1 MRRIIT
7 INSNQLSKSL
17 QTRELLTN
25 KLISAGFEV
34 SYDFHPDTELVISI
48 GGDGSF
54 LKAVHDFDFPE
65 VPVVGINTGHL
76 GFFPEISP
84 DNIDKFIEAYQNKD
98 FIIQDISLVGAS
110 ICDSITCHEVFAI
123 NEVVVKGDKSRTVH
137 LNLKVNDKLIQ
148 NFSGDGMILSTPTG
162 STAYNY
168 AAGGSIVDP
177 SLNLM
182 QLTPLHPINTNA
194 YRCFTSSIIFSS
206 DSLVTITPEYRFED
220 SILIVVDGVEYR
232 FNKISEIKIFISDIK
247 IKLLRMSNYEF
258 WSRVSEKFL

>member
-7 INSNQLSKSL
+7 INSNQVSKSL
-17 QTRELLTN
+17 ETKEILTE

-54 LKAVHDFDFPE
+54 LKTIHDFDYPK

-76 GFFPEISP
+76 GFFADISP
-84 DNIDKFIEAYQNKD
+84 DNIDMFIESYTKED
-98 FIIQDISLVGAS
+98 FLVQSIPLISAK
-110 ICDSITCHEVFAI
+110 IFATDSCEEVFAI
-123 NEVVVKGDKSRTVH
+123 NEVVVKGDKSRVIH
-137 LNLKVNDKLIQ
+137 LNLKVNNNKIQ
-148 NFSGDGMILSTPTG
+148 DFGGDGMIISTPTG

-168 AAGGSIVDP
+168 SARGSIVDP

-206 DSLVTITPEYRFED
+206 DSVIDIYPEYRFED
-220 SILIVVDGVEYR
+220 SILVVVDGIEYK
-232 FNKISEIKIFISDIK
+232 FSGVSDIKIFISDIK
-247 IKLLRMSNYEF
+247 VNLLRMSDYEF
-258 WSRVSEKFL
+258 WSRVTKKFL

>member
-7 INSNQLSKSL
+7 INSNQVSKSL
-17 QTRELLTN
+17 ETKEILTE

-34 SYDFHPDTELVISI
+34 SYDFHPNTELVISI

-54 LKAVHDFDFPE
+54 LKTIHDFDYPK

-76 GFFPEISP
+76 GFFADISP
-84 DNIDKFIEAYQNKD
+84 DNIDMFIEAYMKED
-98 FIIQDISLVGAS
+98 FLVQSIPLIGAKIFS
-110 ICDSITCHEVFAI
+110 TDSCEEVFAI
-123 NEVVVKGDKSRTVH
+123 NEVVVKGDKSRVIH
-137 LNLKVNDKLIQ
+137 LNLKVNNNKIQ
-148 NFSGDGMILSTPTG
+148 DFGGDGMIISTPTG

-168 AAGGSIVDP
+168 SARGSIVDP

-206 DSLVTITPEYRFED
+206 DSVIDISPEYRFED
-220 SILIVVDGVEYR
+220 SILVVVDGIEYN
-232 FNKISEIKIFISDIK
+232 FSGVSDIKIFISDIK
-247 IKLLRMSNYEF
+247 VNLLRMSDYEF
-258 WSRVSEKFL
+258 WSRVTEKFL